1 MPFFQWLESTWWAT
15 KVDDSVPI
23 AVVFEIIHYFS
34 MFLLVGSIVLVDLR
48 LMGVAGRQRSI
59 ADVSSQFFPVMWVA
73 MAFNFFSG
81 FVMFASDATTFAPN
95 WVFHIKLTVI
105 FLAVVFG
112 IIVQFQA
119 KKWGQEEAPVIPAWG
134 KILALVSLLLWIGS
148 ILSAV
153 EVPSLTSVG

>member
-23 AVVFEIIHYFS
+23 AVVFEIMHYFS
-34 MFLLVGSIVLVDLR
+34 MFLLVGSMVLVDLR
-48 LMGVAGRQRSI
+48 LMGLAGRRRSI
-59 ADVSSQFFPVMWVA
+59 AEVSAQFFPVMWVA

-95 WVFHIKLTVI
+95 WVFHIKMTVI
-105 FLAVVFG
+105 LLAVVTG
-112 IIVQFQA
+112 IAVQFQA
-119 KKWGQEEAPVIPAWG
+119 RKWGREDAPPIPTWG
-134 KILALVSLLLWIGS
+134 KVLALVSLLLWIGS

-153 EVPSLTSVG
+153 EVPSLTDVG

>member
-1 MPFFQWLESTWWAT
+1 MLFFKWLENTWWAT

-23 AVVFEIIHYFS
+23 AVVFEIMHYFS
-34 MFLLVGSIVLVDLR
+34 MFLLVGSIVFVDLR
-48 LMGVAGRQRSI
+48 LMGLAGRRRSI
-59 ADVSSQFFPVMWVA
+59 ADVSSQFFPIMWVA

-112 IIVQFQA
+112 IFVQFQA
-119 KKWGQEEAPVIPAWG
+119 RKWGQEDAPAIPTWG

-153 EVPSLTSVG
+153 EVPSLTDVG